1 MLDRRN
7 KGGAHYGR
15 GSEKIP
21 PQTYTGYNHKIHGGG
36 DTLQELKNL
45 CPGVYLNG
53 FNDPECY
60 YFSGGGTVLKAL
72 EQGSPFKIKPVERL
86 VKQ

>member
-1 MLDRRN
+1 MAEAQRKPRLKLVQDTII
-7 KGGAHYGR
+7 KY
-15 GSEKIP
+15 KV
-21 PQTYTGYNHKIHGGG
+21 GGG

-45 CPGVYLNG
+45 CPGMYLNG

-86 VKQ
+86 LKQ

>member
-7 KGGAHYGR
+7 KEAYYGR

-21 PQTYTGYNHKIHGGG
+21 PQTRKGHNHTIHGGG
-36 DTLQELKNL
+36 DTLEELTNL
-45 CPGVYLNG
+45 CPGLYLNG

-60 YFSGGGTVLKAL
+60 YVSGGGTVLKAL
-72 EQGSPFKIKPVERL
+72 EQGSPFMIKPVERL

>member
-1 MLDRRN
+1 MAETQRKPRLKLVQDTII
-7 KGGAHYGR
+7 KY
-15 GSEKIP
+15 KV
-21 PQTYTGYNHKIHGGG
+21 KGG

-53 FNDPECY
+53 FNDPKCY

>member
-1 MLDRRN
+1 MAETQRKPRLKLVQDTI
-7 KGGAHYGR
+7 KLF
-15 GSEKIP
+15 
-21 PQTYTGYNHKIHGGG
+21 GGG

-45 CPGVYLNG
+45 SPGVYLNG

-72 EQGSPFKIKPVERL
+72 EQGSPFKIKPIERL